1 MSRKLI
7 DELMTIFEPL
17 ENGEKGMKMNP
28 AEIALL
34 KTIADRAR
42 HETDP
47 EHEGGKARDAG
58 GTMLEARQMWCTN
71 EAMCKE
77 LGNITDDYR
86 KRVIRNLRSK
96 YGLDVRVPIGKDKN
110 GAPKYA
116 VSGRSPIYRLPTKAE
131 LQAALDA
138 QLEQRKEQYKGVTI
152 DPPKGNYRHP
162 QG

>member
-1 MSRKLI
+1 MSRKLT

-17 ENGEKGMKMNP
+17 ENGEKGMTMKP

-58 GTMLEARQMWCTN
+58 RAMLEPRQMWCTN
-71 EAMCKE
+71 KEMCKE
-77 LGNITDDYR
+77 LGNITDGYLR
-86 KRVIRNLRSK
+86 KIIDGLHKK
-96 YGLDVRVPIGKDKN
+96 YGLDVRVPIGHDKN
-110 GAPKYA
+110 GAPLHA
-116 VSGRSPIYRLPTKAE
+116 VPGHSPIYRLPTKAE

-138 QLEQRKEQYKGVTI
+138 QLEQRKR
-152 DPPKGNYRHP
+152 PLRRNYRCA
-162 QG
+162 

>member
-7 DELMTIFEPL
+7 DEVMAIFARL
-17 ENGEKGMKMNP
+17 ENGEKGMEMNP
-28 AEIALL
+28 VEITLL

-58 GTMLEARQMWCTN
+58 GGTMLEPRQMWCTN
-71 EAMCKE
+71 EAMCQE
-77 LGNITDDYR
+77 LGNITNDYR
-86 KRVIRNLRSK
+86 KRVIRNLRDK

-116 VSGRSPIYRLPTKAE
+116 VSGRSPIYRVPTKAE
-131 LQAALDA
+131 LQAALKA
-138 QLEQRKEQYKGVTI
+138 QLEQRKQPREGEL
-152 DPPKGNYRHP
+152 
-162 QG
+162 